1 MVLLLKDKISVVTG
15 AASGIGAA
23 ISERLAFHGS
33 GVALLDINE
42 EGLALVKKNIEK
54 LYDVPIF
61 IFPVDVTNYD
71 ALMKTG
77 EKIVEVFSK
86 IDVLVNCAG
95 GGKIPM
101 GFRDHDAESW
111 KKQIDLNMNSVF
123 YCCKMVMEQ
132 MISQRSGKII
142 NISSVAGLI
151 GGGLLGRS
159 AYATAKAGV
168 AGMTKALARE
178 LGEFGIHVNTIAP
191 GLHVTPLTSVHG
203 DDFINSV
210 KEKLILKT
218 SGEPEKLGEL
228 VAFLASENAQF
239 ITGSMIVVDGGLAM
253 H

>member
-1 MVLLLKDKISVVTG
+1 MLLKDKVSVITG

-23 ISERLAFHGS
+23 ISDRLAFHGS
-33 GVALLDINE
+33 AVALLDINE
-42 EGLALVKKNIEK
+42 EGLEK
-54 LYDVPIF
+54 VRKELKQKYDVSASV
-61 IFPVDVTNYD
+61 FPVNVTDYD
-71 ALMKTG
+71 ALQATG
-77 EKIVEVFSK
+77 KKIIEEFSK
-86 IDVLVNCAG
+86 VDVLVNCAG

-132 MISQRSGKII
+132 MIGQRSGKII

-191 GLHVTPLTSVHG
+191 GLHVTPLTSIHG
-203 DDFINSV
+203 EEFINSA

-218 SGEPEKLGEL
+218 SGDPEKLGEL
-228 VAFLASENAQF
+228 VAFLASDNSQF
-239 ITGSMIVVDGGLAM
+239 MTGSMIVVDGGLAM